1 MTAKYTIGL
10 DYGTNS
16 VRGVLVDISNGRQLA
31 TSVCEYPSG
40 TKGVVLDDRHP
51 LLARHNPR
59 DYVKG
64 FESVIVTMLE
74 MARIEHGISAGDIIG
89 IGVDATGSTPIPVDG
104 EGEPLAFQD
113 AFADNPDAFAWLWK
127 DHTSIAEAEEITE
140 KARTTR
146 PAYLGKV
153 GGSYSSEWFW
163 SKLLR
168 CRRASPEL
176 FAAAWSWVE
185 MCDWIPALLS
195 GETKPER
202 IRRGVCAAGHK
213 AFYHPDWG
221 GWPDHDFLA
230 SLDPELARIASTFGK
245 KAFTIGD
252 RAGTLCREW
261 ADRLGLKEGIA
272 IAAGA
277 FDAHLGGVGAGIA
290 PNVLVRNIGTST
302 CDMMVSVLDQ
312 ALPDIPGLAGV
323 VPESILPG
331 YYGLEAG
338 QSAVGDIF
346 NWFTSVILDGCA
358 GSSPQPRKGHHER
371 LQEEAMHIPPGA
383 SGLLSLD
390 WHNGNRTILMDQR
403 LTGAILG
410 LTLHST
416 QAEIYAALVEGTAFG
431 ARMIAERF
439 EEAGCRID
447 RVINCGGIAQKSPV
461 VMQIYA
467 DVLGKTMEVSKS
479 SQTAALG
486 CAIAASVVAG
496 ADAGGHESFA
506 QAVQAMTAVSDT
518 VYRPDPARAAVYSRL
533 FELYRMAHD
542 AFGKKG
548 TVLDLSGLMKS
559 LIAIRDE
566 ARKI

>member
-1 MTAKYTIGL
+1 MGKYTIGL

-16 VRGVLVDISNGRQLA
+16 VRGVLVDIKDGRQIA
-31 TSVCEYPSG
+31 TSVYEYPSG
-40 TKGVVLDDRHP
+40 TNGVVLDPTHP
-51 LLARHNPR
+51 LLARHHPR
-59 DYVKG
+59 DYVIG
-64 FESVIVTMLE
+64 FESVITSMLE
-74 MARIEHGISAGDIIG
+74 KALAESGVSTDDIIG
-89 IGVDATGSTPIPVDG
+89 IGVDATGSTPIPVDR
-104 EGEPLAFQD
+104 EGQPLAFQV
-113 AFADNPDAFAWLWK
+113 AFAENPDAFAWLWK

-140 KARTTR
+140 KARATR

-163 SKLLR
+163 SKLLH
-168 CRRASPEL
+168 CRRSSPAL
-176 FAAAWSWVE
+176 FAAAWSWIE
-185 MCDWIPALLS
+185 MCDWVPALLS
-195 GETKPER
+195 GETRPER

-213 AFYHPDWG
+213 AFYHPDWD
-221 GWPDHDFLA
+221 GWPDSKFLA
-230 SLDPELARIASTFGK
+230 SLDPELARIASTFGR
-245 KAFTIGD
+245 KAYNIGD
-252 RAGTLCREW
+252 KAGYLCREW
-261 ADRLGLKEGIA
+261 AKKLGLREGIP
-272 IAAGA
+272 IATGA

-302 CDMMVSVLDQ
+302 CDMMVARLDQ

-346 NWFTSVILDGCA
+346 NWFTSVVLNGCE
-358 GSSPQPRKGHHER
+358 GISSLKQGNYHER
-371 LQEEAMHIPPGA
+371 LQEEAMHLPPGA

-416 QAEIYAALVEGTAFG
+416 PAEIYAALVEGTAFG

-447 RVINCGGIAQKSPV
+447 RVINCGGIAQKSSM

-467 DVLGKTMEVSKS
+467 DVLGKKMEISRS

-486 CAIAASVVAG
+486 CAIAASVVA
-496 ADAGGHESFA
+496 DAGEEGHPDFISAAE
-506 QAVQAMTAVSDT
+506 AMTGVAEIS
-518 VYRPDPARAAVYSRL
+518 YLPDPERASVYDRL

-548 TVLDLSGLMKS
+548 TISDLSGLMKS

-566 ARKI
+566 ARKL